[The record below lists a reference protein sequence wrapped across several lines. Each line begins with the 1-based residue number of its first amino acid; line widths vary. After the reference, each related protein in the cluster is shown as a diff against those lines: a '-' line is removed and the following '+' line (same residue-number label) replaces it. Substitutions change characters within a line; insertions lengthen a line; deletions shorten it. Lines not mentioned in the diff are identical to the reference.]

1 MKSSNTHRRTIPALV
16 VVASLLIAAFAATSS
31 ASAATIYACQKKK
44 GGTIHLVTK
53 KAKCKKGETK
63 ISWNTTGPAGKN
75 GTNGTNGAS
84 GKDGAPG
91 QPQKAVT
98 FKVVS
103 EAPLLGE
110 NLTSIFTLSGVSVR
124 VKCFNVLLAN
134 GVTLEATGPAGTQAE
149 SGMVDSRANNTEET
163 QAFQR
168 LVYNVA
174 VSTNTVFGELVTNGS
189 GEIANVGHINATI
202 TAPGAVILI
211 SAFVKVAG
219 NPEACTVSGAAL
231 SIPA

>member
-1 MKSSNTHRRTIPALV
+1 MKSSITHRRAIPALV
-16 VVASLLIAAFAATSS
+16 VVASLLIAAFAAASS

-63 ISWNTTGPAGKN
+63 ISWNTTGKAGKN
-75 GTNGTNGAS
+75 GANGVNGVN

-110 NLTSIFTLSGVSVR
+110 NLTPIFALSGVSVR
-124 VKCFNVLLAN
+124 VKCFNVLFVN

-149 SGMVDSRANNTEET
+149 SGMVDSRANNTEAT
-163 QAFQR
+163 QAFQQ

-174 VSTNTVFGELVTNGS
+174 VSTNTVFGQLLTNGT
-189 GEIANVGHINATI
+189 GELANVGHINATI
-202 TAPGAVILI
+202 TTPGAVILL
-211 SAFVKVAG
+211 STFVKIAG

-231 SIPA
+231 SIPS